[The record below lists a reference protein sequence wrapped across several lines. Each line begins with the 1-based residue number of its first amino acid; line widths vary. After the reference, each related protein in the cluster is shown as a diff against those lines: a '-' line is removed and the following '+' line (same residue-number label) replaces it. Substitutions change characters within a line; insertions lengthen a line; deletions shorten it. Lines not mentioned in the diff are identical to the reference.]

1 MNLLGKFEH
10 ISAPQF
16 NINAKYLRILCSY
29 GRDLET
35 VRKIYQNEK
44 SEPVVSRN
52 LPPIAGRISWARQLY
67 RRIETP
73 MKIFRQKPEIL
84 KVCSKLEVSKFRPCR

>member
-1 MNLLGKFEH
+1 MDLLGKFDK

-16 NINAKYLRILCSY
+16 NINAKYLRILNSY

-84 KVCSKLEVSKFRPCR
+84 KVCSKLYV